1 MASNANLP
9 YIVIKDF
16 WLPTIE
22 EKKKMVEHVHEERR
36 LYRESNHCDKD
47 DWTTSTTMVND
58 EDDLFGSLHDM
69 FMEQVEECFGPYET
83 KKKHRRECYGYTIS
97 NRYWGFNPHQH
108 KCEVNAVYYLNIPES
123 DNPLWG
129 SLWLTEDWEADKPMP
144 WDYIIPE
151 EGMLV
156 LMPGWLWH
164 DPFYVPTK
172 EHRIAINMEARL
184 KRYPDAEEYH
194 EWNKRYI

>member
-16 WLPTIE
+16 WLPSID
-22 EKKKMVEHVHEERR
+22 EKKKMMDHVFQQRYE
-36 LYRESNHCDKD
+36 YRDQSDVPPD
-47 DWTTSTTMVND
+47 DWTTSTTLDPD
-58 EDDLFGSLHDM
+58 EDDLFGQLHDK
-69 FMEQVEECFGPYET
+69 FMDKCTEIFGPLKT
-83 KKKHRRECYGYTIS
+83 KKKHARECYGYTIS

-108 KCEVNAVYYLNIPES
+108 ECEINAVYYLNIPKS

-129 SLWLTEDWEADKPMP
+129 SLWMTEDWDGETPKP
-144 WDYIIPE
+144 WDYFCPD
-151 EGMLV
+151 EGDLI

-172 EHRIAINMEARL
+172 EHRVAINMEAHV